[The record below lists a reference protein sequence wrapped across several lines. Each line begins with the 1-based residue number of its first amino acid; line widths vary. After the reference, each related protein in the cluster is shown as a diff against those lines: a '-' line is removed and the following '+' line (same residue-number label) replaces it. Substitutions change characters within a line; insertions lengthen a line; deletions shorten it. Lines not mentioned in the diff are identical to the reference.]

1 MTLAHLSPELDDKPP
16 TPEVPDGGELL
27 VWGNDRLQL
36 HILHG
41 VDIAP
46 RLLIVHHAHTPSSDV
61 ASLRRSSLPVVE
73 LSLAGD
79 GRHGTAG
86 KRHVDGSAAQR
97 LRLTG
102 VQESEANG
110 LRRLELRAVDTLSGL
125 EVAVHYEL
133 SAGSSV
139 LRTWTELRAA
149 GAAVGLEYVS
159 SLVLSGLGHGQ
170 DWEEEL
176 GLWQAANPW
185 SGEFR
190 WRRSTLAERGLY
202 NVGMVEYGQV
212 GSKNRIT
219 ATSTG
224 AWSTSEH
231 LPMGI
236 LEDLAT
242 GSMTAWQV
250 EHNGA
255 WHYELGDR
263 YDDVYLAVSGPTA
276 AEHQWAL
283 TLEPGETFRTAPA
296 AVAVVP
302 SGGIDAVAAELTAYR
317 RRIRR
322 PHRDNTELPVIYNDF
337 LNCLMSDPT
346 TDRERPLIAAAAGLG
361 VEVFCIDAGWYDDE
375 NGGWWDS
382 VGEWEPSVKRF
393 PDGGLAGL
401 IGEIRAAG
409 MKPGLWLEPEVVG
422 VRSRIAE
429 SLPADAFFTRNGERT
444 REWGRYQLDLRHPAA
459 RAHLDGVVD
468 RLMADF
474 DLAYLKLDYNI
485 DIGAGT
491 ELGGSVG
498 AGLLEHNRAFL
509 AWVSAVMDRHPG
521 LTVEGCA
528 AGGSRTDGAS
538 GAVFPIQSLTDQQDF
553 AKTPP
558 ISAAAPLAIT
568 PEQSGVWASVEGSM
582 GDEQL
587 AFSVIS
593 AILARVHL
601 AGRIH
606 TLTPAQLDLVRTGLD
621 VYKSLRSKISS
632 SVPSFPLGLPA
643 WRDDW
648 IAQGARLDGTTLAI
662 AVHRR
667 GGDARQDIALPA
679 WLGSNP
685 AATVVYPAWGAV
697 DVVPAAPGVPDG
709 PAAGPGQQA
718 VLSVSLPEENSARL
732 VILRA

>member
-1 MTLAHLSPELDDKPP
+1 MTLSHLSPELDDKPP
-16 TPEVPDGGELL
+16 TPEAPDGREVF
-27 VWGNDRLQL
+27 VWGNDCLQL
-36 HILHG
+36 HFLHG
-41 VDIAP
+41 VDFAP
-46 RLLIVHHAHTPSSDV
+46 RLLTINHTHAQPGDV
-61 ASLRRSSLPVVE
+61 GELRRSSLPIVE

-102 VQESEANG
+102 SREFENDGV
-110 LRRLELRAVDTLSGL
+110 RRLELSAVDAVSGL
-125 EVAVHYEL
+125 QVTVHYEL
-133 SAGSSV
+133 ATGSSV
-139 LRTWTELRAA
+139 VRTWTEVRAV
-149 GAAVGLEYVS
+149 GAAVVLEFVS

-170 DWEEEL
+170 DWEEQL

-202 NVGMVEYGQV
+202 NVGMVDYGQV
-212 GSKNRIT
+212 GSKNRI
-219 ATSTG
+219 AVTSTG
-224 AWSTSEH
+224 AWSTAEN

-236 LEDLAT
+236 LENLAN
-242 GSMTAWQV
+242 GSMIAWQV

-263 YDDVYLAVSGPTA
+263 YNDLYLTVSGPTA

-283 TLEPGETFRTAPA
+283 TLEPGEAFRTVPA

-302 SGGIDAVAAELTAYR
+302 TGGIDAVAAELTAYR

-322 PHRDNTELPVIYNDF
+322 PHRDNVELPVVYNDF

-346 TDRERPLIAAAAGLG
+346 TAKERPLIAAASALG

-382 VGEWEPSVKRF
+382 VGEWDPSVNRF

-422 VRSRIAE
+422 ARSRIAE
-429 SLPADAFFTRNGERT
+429 VLPADSFFTRGGERIK
-444 REWGRYQLDLRHPAA
+444 EWGRYQLDFRHPAA

-468 RLMADF
+468 RLMNDF

-491 ELGGSVG
+491 DLHGAAG

-509 AWVSAVMDRHPG
+509 AWVSAAMDRHPG

-528 AGGSRTDGAS
+528 AGGSRTDAAS
-538 GAVFPIQSLTDQQDF
+538 GAVFPVQSLTDQQDF

-568 PEQSGVWASVEGSM
+568 PEQSGVWASVEGTM
-582 GDEQL
+582 GEEQL
-587 AFSVIS
+587 AFSLIS
-593 AILARVHL
+593 AMLARIHL
-601 AGRIH
+601 AGRID
-606 TLTPAQLDLVRTGLD
+606 TLTPAQVELVREGID
-621 VYKSLRSKISS
+621 AYKALRSGIAS
-632 SVPSFPLGLPA
+632 SVPTFPLGLPA

-648 IAQGARLDGTTLAI
+648 IAQGARLGDATLAI

-667 GGDARQDIALPA
+667 GGGLEQDIVLPA
-679 WLGSNP
+679 WLGRTP
-685 AATVVYPAWGAV
+685 TATVAYPAWGVA
-697 DVVPAAPGVPDG
+697 DVVPG
-709 PAAGPGQQA
+709 PADSA
-718 VLSVSLPEENSARL
+718 VLRVSLAEANSARL
-732 VILRA
+732 ILVRA